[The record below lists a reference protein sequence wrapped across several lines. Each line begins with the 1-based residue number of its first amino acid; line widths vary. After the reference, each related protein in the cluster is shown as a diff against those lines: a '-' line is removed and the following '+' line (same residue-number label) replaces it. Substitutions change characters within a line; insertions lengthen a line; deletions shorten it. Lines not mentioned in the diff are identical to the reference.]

1 MTMLTFF
8 SLISAIIRWKLGR
21 SKLVPLQPSSPNV
34 KMKLKKLRDYLHFSL
49 PFTLKARL

>member
-1 MTMLTFF
+1 MVRWNAGRLTV
-8 SLISAIIRWKLGR
+8 
-21 SKLVPLQPSSPNV
+21 VPVIPSSPNV